1 MKIRNYLLGTL
12 LFMIAFWVSAFAFE
26 PNQQQQEELAS
37 FKGQIAPLVEKD
49 NYALWNFYE
58 QARDLHLYFK
68 EEKTAY
74 YLEHLRDFFW
84 RSFLLGKT
92 LQNQKVVL
100 WSQIFFLSIKVL
112 DWKLQKFWVK
122 IVLDGIK
129 PWTIWVLLMIFQQ
142 H

>member
-74 YLEHLRDFFW
+74 YLEHWGIFFW